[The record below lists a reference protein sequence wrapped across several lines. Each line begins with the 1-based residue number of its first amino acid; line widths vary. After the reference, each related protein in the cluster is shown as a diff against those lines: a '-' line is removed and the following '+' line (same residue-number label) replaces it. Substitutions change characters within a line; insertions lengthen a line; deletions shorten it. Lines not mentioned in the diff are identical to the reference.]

1 MAYSTCLALVQSFC
15 REYALPVPTALQ
27 GSSDDGALQM
37 RELLHTVGEELW
49 AQTNWQQC
57 ARRVSWTSV
66 SGADQGNIETLFPY
80 GFDKIIPLTFWNETA
95 KQPYSGPVSPQISQV
110 NTAYGLATPQYY
122 YSIQTQRLQLQASQ
136 AAGDTLS
143 LWYKSRNWVVTTGAS
158 SANPANA
165 QAFTTD
171 TDTCV
176 WPDALMKRGLRAYW
190 LRIKQM
196 PHRMEMDQF
205 DDLRMA
211 EGSANT
217 VQPILSMD
225 GASYAPRAGIVIPL
239 GNWTV

>member
-57 ARRVSWTSV
+57 VRRIAWVSVAGS
-66 SGADQGNIETLFPY
+66 DQGKLATLFPL
-80 GFDKIIPLTFWNETA
+80 GFDKILPQTFWNLTA
-95 KQPYSGPVSPQISQV
+95 KQPYAGPLSPQLAQS
-110 NTAYGLATPQYY
+110 NAAYGLATPQYY
-122 YSIQTQRLQLQASQ
+122 YYTRNQNLRVQDSQ
-136 AAGDTLS
+136 AAGDSLS
-143 LWYKSRNWVVTTGAS
+143 LIYKTRYWVITTGAAPGDS
-158 SANPANA
+158 PNA
-165 QAFTTD
+165 ETFTTD
-171 TDTCV
+171 NDTCV

-217 VQPILSMD
+217 VQPILSLD